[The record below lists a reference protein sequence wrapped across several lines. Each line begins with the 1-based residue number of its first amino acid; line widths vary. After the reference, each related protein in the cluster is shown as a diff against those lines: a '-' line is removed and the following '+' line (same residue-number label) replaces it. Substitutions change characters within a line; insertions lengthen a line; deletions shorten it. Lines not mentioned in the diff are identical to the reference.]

1 MAAASTTDYTTTV
14 LEALETMRLGEL
26 ALGGPQARFKASAYT
41 KAMNSIRRRAAPL
54 TCAEDVRDLE
64 GVGPK
69 IYAKIQEI
77 VSTGRLRAADAMR
90 SAAAVDLVNLFLGIH
105 GVGPVKARE
114 LMEAGFTSIA
124 ELRAAAPSVLNATQ
138 RLGLKYYEAGLQ
150 RIPRAEMTAHEA
162 RLETYVPTALLGVL
176 VGSYRRGAATSGD
189 IDMLLCPRE
198 GVSEAVAKRQFAL
211 FTQTLESSGYAV
223 DVLARGEKKWMGYIV
238 LEGGVARR
246 LDLLLTPV
254 AEFPF
259 ALLYFTGSDRFNV
272 AFRAH
277 CAARGYTLN
286 EHRIAA
292 VQHGIASVPPSFR
305 SEEDIFTFVG
315 LRYVPPTE
323 RVDDAQIIAVDHS
336 KRRLP
341 STTVLV

>member
-1 MAAASTTDYTTTV
+1 MAAASSATTDYTAIV

-26 ALGGPQARFKASAYT
+26 ALGGPQARFKAAAYT
-41 KAMNSIRRRAAPL
+41 KAMNSIRRRASPL
-54 TCAEDVRDLE
+54 TRAEDVRELE

-77 VSTGRLRAADAMR
+77 LSTGRLRAAEAMR
-90 SAAAVDLVNLFLGIH
+90 QAAAVDLVNLFLGIH

-114 LMEAGFTSIA
+114 LVEAGFTSIG
-124 ELRAAAPSVLNATQ
+124 ELRAAAPGVLNATQ
-138 RLGLKYYEAGLQ
+138 LLGLKHYEAGLQ
-150 RIPRAEMTAHEA
+150 RIPRAEMAAHEA
-162 RLETYVPTALLGVL
+162 RLETYVPAVLSGVV

-198 GVSEAVAKRQFAL
+198 GVGEAVAKEAFAL
-211 FTQTLESSGYAV
+211 FTRTLETSGYAV
-223 DVLARGEKKWMGYIV
+223 DVLASGEKKWMGYIA

-246 LDLLLTPV
+246 LDLLLTPS

-292 VQHGIASVPPSFR
+292 VSATAAAVPATFR
-305 SEEDIFTFVG
+305 SEEDIFVFVG

-323 RVDDAQIIAVDHS
+323 RVDGEQIT
-336 KRRLP
+336 L
-341 STTVLV
+341 LVREKPTII